1 MYAQCRSLNMYEQL
15 FDMYIFPVEVSRY
28 KNLHRRCF
36 KDIISK
42 PARYKELLLNQKKNT
57 IEISVAKKQNTRQL

>member
-42 PARYKELLLNQKKNT
+42 PARSKELLLNQKKNT
-57 IEISVAKKQNTRQL
+57 IEISVAKKHKTRQL